1 MAMVAATTIT
11 MLDGA
16 AMKTEVPPTPHG
28 RRAQTS
34 LASTT
39 PLPPKVSSPTCEM
52 MAHNPPASI
61 LGVAWRSGTP
71 QHADPLRPPTG
82 GGGFRRRSEVATV
95 AVAAATT
102 ATVAATTMTTAATVA
117 ATMTMM
123 ATVMKTTSGLLQPRH
138 LSGRLHR
145 RRHQR
150 LCLDT
155 NLDSTEKSPATVIFV
170 L

>member
-1 MAMVAATTIT
+1 MTAH
-11 MLDGA
+11 
-16 AMKTEVPPTPHG
+16 ES
-28 RRAQTS
+28 TS
-34 LASTT
+34 LHPWEWPGGSGNAGST
-39 PLPPKVSSPTCEM
+39 P
-52 MAHNPPASI
+52 I
-61 LGVAWRSGTP
+61 
-71 QHADPLRPPTG
+71 RPPPPSGLAAVGLG
-82 GGGFRRRSEVATV
+82 GRERVATV

-117 ATMTMM
+117 ATMTMT

-145 RRHQR
+145 WRHQR